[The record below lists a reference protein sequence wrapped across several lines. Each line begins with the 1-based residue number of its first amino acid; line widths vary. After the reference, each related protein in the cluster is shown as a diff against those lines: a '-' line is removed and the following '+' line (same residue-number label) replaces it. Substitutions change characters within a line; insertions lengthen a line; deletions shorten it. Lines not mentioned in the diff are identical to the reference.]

1 MENLP
6 RPLDEAAID
15 LLLERFYGRVRE
27 DELLGP
33 VFAAHVHDWPAHLR
47 TLGDFWRSVA
57 LRANRYRGNPMGVH
71 RALAG
76 IEEAHFQRWLGLW
89 RDTVPQVIEPEGAA
103 RLVQHAERIGTSLRL
118 GMGLLPRGRELG
130 IPIVET
136 RTGTARP
143 SGS

>member
-1 MENLP
+1 MNEAL

-15 LLLERFYGRVRE
+15 ALLARFYGRVR
-27 DELLGP
+27 DDDLLGP

-47 TLGDFWRSVA
+47 TLGDFWCSVA

-71 RALAG
+71 RALQG
-76 IEEAHFQRWLGLW
+76 SGERHFQRWLALW

-103 RLVQHAERIGTSLRL
+103 RLVGHAERIGTSLRL
-118 GMGLLPRGRELG
+118 GMGLLPRGRDLG

-136 RTGTARP
+136 RTGNARP